1 MFHLADRITQ
11 QRPTVPTSA
20 AAPLQIPAG
29 ELRGATAS
37 PASYIQ
43 PTYVARR
50 PHGFTAPQIAVSAA
64 TGSAPF
70 ALQAPAPAGALRKI
84 VNSGTTFPCTSTML
98 SRYSLNSLSI
108 ITRL

>member
-1 MFHLADRITQ
+1 MQ
-11 QRPTVPTSA
+11 QCPSA
-20 AAPLQIPAG
+20 TWAALPLQIPAA

-43 PTYVARR
+43 PMYVARR

-84 VNSGTTFPCTSTML
+84 EDSGTAVLCSSAIVSML
-98 SRYSLNSLSI
+98 IRPSLNGI
-108 ITRL
+108 D